1 MSPHRRSRTDDF
13 IVQGS
18 ILAGAAMLTKIIGA
32 LYRIPL
38 TRILGDFGMGV
49 YSSAFEIYAL
59 ALIFSSFAYP
69 IAVSKLVSTRIARGQ
84 RQNAH
89 RVFIFSLIF
98 SVVVGLLSA
107 SLIFFNADFI
117 ASTLFTSPLSSHAIR
132 ILAPGLFVVSIMGVF
147 RGYFQGMGTMIPT
160 AASQVIEQI
169 FNAVVSIIGAIVLI
183 GVGVRVADEIRDT
196 SGTYPLTYGAAGA
209 TLGTV
214 AGAIVGLLFLLLAY
228 LLYGKS
234 LKKQLR
240 TDRTKKREDYNRI
253 GTLFMITI
261 MPIMFT
267 TAAYNINNLLDISLF
282 TNVMHVQG
290 YDTYTYTSLLGTYTG
305 RYLILINIPLAM
317 ANGLAASVIPTLTA
331 AVVEKNNKTIRNR
344 IGQTLQLTTLIAI
357 PCFVAY
363 VVLALPLMTVVFGE
377 PSPLASNL
385 LMIGAV
391 TVVMYSLAT
400 VTNSI
405 LQGLDRIYIP
415 ARNAVIALVI
425 HIITVL
431 IMLIVLRWGIH
442 SLVASNIVFAFVMCS
457 LNIRA
462 IKKHSGYKQDV
473 ERLYIKPLIAAIV
486 MGMVAYVTYFLVDF
500 VIDSIALQMV
510 IVIPIAVV
518 VYLFLVI
525 KIGTLTRESM
535 SQLPLGARLY
545 KIARATRALPRNF
558 D

>member
-1 MSPHRRSRTDDF
+1 MSPHRRNRTDDF

-69 IAVSKLVSTRIARGQ
+69 VAVSKLVSTRIAKGQ

-89 RVFIFSLIF
+89 RVFIFSLMF
-98 SVVVGLLSA
+98 SVVIGLLSA

-117 ASTLFTSPLSSHAIR
+117 ASTLFTSPLSSNALR
-132 ILAPGLFVVSIMGVF
+132 VLAPGLFVVSVMGVF

-160 AASQVIEQI
+160 AISQVVEQI
-169 FNAVVSIIGAIVLI
+169 FNAVVSIVGAIVLI
-183 GVGVRVADEIRDT
+183 GVGTRVAGELRA
-196 SGTYPLTYGAAGA
+196 SATYPLTYGAAGA

-214 AGAIVGLLFLLLAY
+214 AGAITGLLFLLLAY
-228 LLYGKS
+228 FLYGKS

-240 TDRTKKREDYNRI
+240 TDRTRKKEDYNRI
-253 GTLFMITI
+253 GTLFIITI

-282 TNVMHVQG
+282 TNVMHAQG
-290 YDTYTYTSLLGTYTG
+290 YDTYTYTSLLGAYTG
-305 RYLILINIPLAM
+305 RYLLLINIPLAM
-317 ANGLAASVIPTLTA
+317 ANGLAASIIPTLTR
-331 AVVEKNNKTIRNR
+331 AVVDKDKKNIRNR
-344 IGQTLQLTTLIAI
+344 IGQTLQLTTFVAI

-363 VVLALPLMTVVFGE
+363 VVLATPLMTVIFGE
-377 PSPLASNL
+377 PSPLAANL
-385 LMIGAV
+385 LVIGAI

-405 LQGLDRIYIP
+405 LQGLDKIFIP

-431 IMLIVLRWGIH
+431 VMLIVLRWGIH
-442 SLVASNIVFAFVMCS
+442 SLVASNIVFAFVMCA
-457 LNIRA
+457 LNISA
-462 IKKHSGYKQDV
+462 IKKHSGYRQDV

-486 MGMVAYVTYFLVDF
+486 MGLVAYITFLLVGF
-500 VIDSIALQMV
+500 ITEVIVLQMV
-510 IVIPIAVV
+510 IVIPIAMI
-518 VYLFLVI
+518 VYLFLAI
-525 KIGTLTRESM
+525 KIGTLSKANM
-535 SQLPLGARLY
+535 LQLPLGARLY
-545 KIARATRALPRNF
+545 QVAKVIRALPRDF
-558 D
+558 E

>member
-1 MSPHRRSRTDDF
+1 MSPHRRNRTDDF

-18 ILAGAAMLTKIIGA
+18 ILAGAAIITKIIGA

-84 RQNAH
+84 RHNAH

-98 SVVVGLLSA
+98 SVIVGLACA
-107 SLIFFNADFI
+107 SLIFFYADFI
-117 ASTLFTSPLSSHAIR
+117 ASTLFTSPLSSNALR
-132 ILAPGLFVVSIMGVF
+132 VLAPGLFVVSIMGVF

-160 AASQVIEQI
+160 AISQVIEQI

-183 GVGVRVADEIRDT
+183 GVGARVAGLRASE
-196 SGTYPLTYGAAGA
+196 TYPLTYGAAGA

-214 AGAIVGLLFLLLAY
+214 AGAVAGLLFLLLAY
-228 LLYGKS
+228 FLFGKS

-240 TDRTKKREDYNRI
+240 ADRTKKREDYNRI

-331 AVVEKNNKTIRNR
+331 SVVEKDNKTIRNR

-363 VVLALPLMTVVFGE
+363 VVLATPLMTVVFGE

-385 LMIGAV
+385 LAIGAV

-400 VTNSI
+400 VTNSV
-405 LQGLDRIYIP
+405 LQGLDRILIP
-415 ARNAVIALVI
+415 ARNAFIALVI
-425 HIITVL
+425 HIITL
-431 IMLIVLRWGIH
+431 LTMLVVLRWGIH

-457 LNIRA
+457 LNLRA

-486 MGMVAYVTYFLVDF
+486 MGMVAYLTYLLVDF
-500 VIDSIALQMV
+500 AIEGIALQMM
-510 IVIPIAVV
+510 IVIPIAII

-525 KIGTLTRESM
+525 KIGTLTKESLL
-535 SQLPLGARLY
+535 QLPLGTRLY
-545 KIARATRALPRNF
+545 KVAKVTRALPKHF
-558 D
+558 H